1 MRLPLIIGVALFL
14 SNCSQFS
21 SSKAKEIVGSLEIS
35 VDGLMQQQQ
44 TTDLAFS
51 TRYLSL
57 HQQVMQE
64 WEATKRDTA
73 KIKDIINATEGHHY
87 LQFQI
92 KPNTAGK
99 SLEALYNQQDSDQT
113 WEETFMELNFQA
125 KPQFELTY
133 GQATLPCKLYH
144 VFPGVN
150 AQSGLQFML
159 VFQDPTAKINQQFQE
174 DLTIQ
179 FEDKYFTEQR
189 IAFTFSKADL
199 NNIPTLNL

>member
-1 MRLPLIIGVALFL
+1 MRLNLLIGIILLL

-21 SSKAKEIVGSLEIS
+21 STKSKEIVGVLEIS

-44 TTDLAFS
+44 VADFTFG

-57 HQQVMQE
+57 HQQILQE
-64 WEATKRDTA
+64 WETTKRDST
-73 KIKDIINATEGHHY
+73 KIKDIIASTEGHHY
-87 LQFQI
+87 LQLHI
-92 KPNTAGK
+92 KPNGIGK
-99 SLEALYNQQDSDQT
+99 SLEALYNKKSTKQD
-113 WEETFMELNFQA
+113 WENILTELNFQA

-133 GQATLPCKLYH
+133 GKVSLPCKLYH

-159 VFQDPTAKINQQFQE
+159 VFQDSMSRINQQFQE
-174 DLTIQ
+174 DLTLQ
-179 FEDKYFTEQR
+179 FEDKHFTEQQ